1 MGYAKVMRRDLHA
14 RGWQCRAWLVLAL
27 LAVTLRVLTPSG
39 YMLAPDSP
47 SGYALCTS
55 QGIQEPDPGSG
66 ETDAT
71 KGMKGAPCAFAGI
84 GAVDVPPVS
93 PGVSSPIGD
102 QSRPGV
108 YALQETLR
116 PGLGLA
122 APPPPSTGPP
132 LS

>member
-1 MGYAKVMRRDLHA
+1 MRRGLHA

-27 LAVTLRVLTPSG
+27 LAVSLRILTPSG

-55 QGIQEPDPGSG
+55 QGIQEPDPESG
-66 ETDAT
+66 GTDSPS
-71 KGMKGAPCAFAGI
+71 GMKDAPCAFAGI
-84 GAVDVPPVS
+84 GAVDVPPIS
-93 PGVSSPIGD
+93 PGVASPIGD
-102 QSRPGV
+102 LSRPGV

>member
-1 MGYAKVMRRDLHA
+1 M
-14 RGWQCRAWLVLAL
+14 LAL
-27 LAVTLRVLTPSG
+27 LSVTLRVLTPSG
-39 YMLAPDSP
+39 YMFAPDSP

-55 QGIQEPDPGSG
+55 QGIQEPDREPG
-66 ETDAT
+66 ETDAAA
-71 KGMKGAPCAFAGI
+71 GMKDAPCAFAGV

-102 QSRPGV
+102 LSRHGV